1 MDACLFCSREL
12 NSGEITSSSWDCSGV
27 LHEHFDHVDFA
38 LVERAHTHART
49 HTHTL
54 THTRTLLWIV
64 ANSIIAWSNHFQ
76 IQWRHLCQ
84 VHRRSRKHT
93 HTETQTQT
101 HTHIHTHTH
110 TTFPLENDT
119 LICIFLL
126 SWDRGH
132 LKAFYSSSFIEL
144 REKLPSHHAAGTTEN
159 WQTETLMA
167 ESHEATVPAG
177 L

>member
-1 MDACLFCSREL
+1 MSVLLPRVKLWGNYLIIMRLLWSATWTLRPCWLCVGGAC
-12 NSGEITSSSWDCSGV
+12 
-27 LHEHFDHVDFA
+27 
-38 LVERAHTHART
+38 THARTHAHT